1 MIVLIEE
8 EHKDKDLSD
17 MKILTDLL
25 NDEFDTDLTED
36 QIKEYHTYKEFE
48 SVDAEDE
55 FLIRKHCC
63 L

>member
-1 MIVLIEE
+1 
-8 EHKDKDLSD
+8 